1 MIILEGKQV
10 VTEEK
15 KRIKEE
21 VEKLDIPVSLSV
33 ILVGEDPA
41 SQSYVASKEKAC
53 LELGIKSQIFRLSEK
68 TSRQDLIK
76 KIKELN
82 SDPDVN
88 GILVQIPLPD
98 HLQVE
103 IIIETIDPLK
113 DVDCLHPYNL
123 GRLLVGNPIVEPCT
137 PKGIIKILDYYKI
150 SLEGKRAVVLGR
162 SNIVGKPIA
171 AIMIKKNATVT
182 ICHSKTKEIDKI
194 TREADIIIAAI
205 GRPLFLK
212 NDMVKEG
219 AVVIDVGINRVTDAS
234 RPKGYRVVGDA
245 DYDGLINKVSA
256 ITPVPGGIGL
266 MTVAMLMDNVVQWAK
281 YQRNKK

>member
-10 VTEEK
+10 VAEEK

-21 VEKLDIPVSLSV
+21 VEKLPYPVSLSV

-68 TSRQDLIK
+68 TSRQDIIK

-82 SDPDVN
+82 SDPGVN

-98 HLQVE
+98 HLE
-103 IIIETIDPLK
+103 EELIIETIDPLK

-137 PKGIIKILDYYKI
+137 PKGIIRILDYYKI
-150 SLEGKRAVVLGR
+150 PLEGKRAVVLGR
-162 SNIVGKPIA
+162 SNIVGKPVA
-171 AIMIKKNATVT
+171 AMMTKRNATVT
-182 ICHSKTKEIDKI
+182 VCHSKTKEIEKI
-194 TREADIIIAAI
+194 TREADIIVAAI

-219 AVVIDVGINRVTDAS
+219 AVVIDVGINRVADAS
-234 RPKGYRVVGDA
+234 KPKGYRVVGDA
-245 DYDGLINKVSA
+245 DYDGLLGKVSA